1 MSRPIQVLL
10 AEDFP
15 AVRIGIHDILSQAEG
30 IQVMGEA
37 SDGEQA
43 FELAQELN
51 PDVIILDLGLPRVD
65 GVGVARKIRAADLP
79 IRILALSIYADPGLV
94 RSLVEIGVDGY
105 LMKEEAPELIVE
117 AVRGIVNGEQGWYSH
132 KVISTL
138 AGTIRGKDSPQLTLT
153 PREQDVIR
161 LVSQGKTNQE
171 IAYSLGVSESTI
183 EKNMR
188 SICKKLEADSRT
200 EAAVRAVREHL
211 I

>member
-1 MSRPIQVLL
+1 MQPITVLL
-10 AEDFP
+10 AEDYP
-15 AVRIGIHDILSQAEG
+15 AVRIGIHDILTRAEG
-30 IQVMGEA
+30 IQVVAEA

-43 FELAQELN
+43 LELAQALN
-51 PDVIILDLGLPRVD
+51 PDVVILDLGLPRVD
-65 GVGVARKIRAADLP
+65 GVGVARQIRSADLP
-79 IRILALSIYADPGLV
+79 IRILALSIYADPSLV
-94 RSLVEIGVDGY
+94 RSLVEIGIDGY

-117 AVRGIVNGEQGWYSH
+117 AVRGVVNGEQGWYSH

-138 AGTIRGKDSPQLTLT
+138 ADTLRGKDGPPRTLSE
-153 PREQDVIR
+153 REQEVIR

-171 IAYSLGVSESTI
+171 IAYILGVSESTI

-188 SICKKLEADSRT
+188 NVCKKLEADSRT

>member
-1 MSRPIQVLL
+1 MIV
-10 AEDFP
+10 
-15 AVRIGIHDILSQAEG
+15 
-30 IQVMGEA
+30 
-37 SDGEQA
+37 
-43 FELAQELN
+43 
-51 PDVIILDLGLPRVD
+51 LDLGLPRVD
-65 GVGVARKIRAADLP
+65 GVGVARKIRAADMP
-79 IRILALSIYADPGLV
+79 IRILALSIYADPALV

-153 PREQDVIR
+153 QREQEVIR

-188 SICKKLEADSRT
+188 NICKKLEANSQDRGSGPRC
-200 EAAVRAVREHL
+200 ARAPDLRNSLTAKAQRRKGKLSLYTYCIQLKESE
-211 I
+211 